1 MLEREGRGGI
11 LEPAAS
17 VIVSTYDRPE
27 NLARCLEGLRHQ
39 TTRAFEIIVAD
50 DGSGPATRAVIERA
64 ERTLRVLLRHVWQED
79 RGFRKAAVLN
89 AASRAARGAYLIYT
103 DGDCVA
109 HRRFVENHLR
119 HRAPG
124 RMLVGRAAKLSE
136 ARSRRIDSRAIARG
150 AHVRTGP
157 RDWWDERQGRA
168 RNMSYAFYL
177 PGEAGFR
184 LVQRLKKSRSLRG
197 GNCSLW
203 KHDLERVN
211 GWNEDFES
219 WGLEDVELG
228 WRLRHAGV
236 EPMLVVNRAI
246 CIHLWHPATRREGA
260 SARAAYNATR
270 ARGLA
275 WCPNGLVRSEK
286 PLSPAHR

>member
-64 ERTLRVLLRHVWQED
+64 ERTLRVSLRHVWQED

-177 PGEAGFR
+177 PGEAGFL
-184 LVQRLKKSRSLRG
+184 LVQRLKRSRSLRG